1 MVRTAIATAA
11 VLLAGVGAI
20 FVATD
25 GFRAFTSETARRLA
39 VQRAPVPVPAVT
51 LRDARGERF
60 ELPIGGRPMLVEF
73 VYTSCPTLCVAL
85 GRSFAAIQ
93 DALEEAGAAPALQLL
108 SVSFDPARDDAT
120 ALAAYA
126 AAHGADP
133 RRWRVALPEDEAAL
147 HTLLRAMGVV
157 VIPDGEGGYVH
168 NAALHLI
175 DARGRV
181 AAILD
186 PEEIDRASAEL
197 RR

>member
-1 MVRTAIATAA
+1 MSRTAVATAA
-11 VLLAGVGAI
+11 VLLAGAGAI

-25 GFRAFTSETARRLA
+25 GFAAFTSETARRLA

-51 LRDARGERF
+51 LRDGRGERF
-60 ELPIGGRPMLVEF
+60 QLPIGGRPMLVEF

-85 GRSFAAIQ
+85 GQSFAAIQ

-108 SVSFDPARDDAT
+108 SVSFDPARDDAA
-120 ALAAYA
+120 ALSAYA

-147 HTLLRAMGVV
+147 RTLLRAMGVV

-168 NAALHLI
+168 NAALYLI
-175 DARGRV
+175 DARGRF

-186 PEEIDRASAEL
+186 PDEIDRASAEL